1 MGTQAQTLSGMTI
14 GFIGLG
20 FMGRPMAR
28 NLQAA
33 GATMIVHNR

>member
-28 NLQAA
+28 NLQAYLDNLA
-33 GATMIVHNR
+33 IR